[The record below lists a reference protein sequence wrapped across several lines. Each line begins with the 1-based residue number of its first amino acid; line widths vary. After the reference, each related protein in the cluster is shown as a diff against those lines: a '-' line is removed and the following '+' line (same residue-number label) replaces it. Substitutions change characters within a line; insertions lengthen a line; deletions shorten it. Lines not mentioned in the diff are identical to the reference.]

1 MCLPPVIGKFDIR
14 VTITLWRGWLYR
26 PTHAAVC
33 WPFTSPIYVAHLR
46 RTFTLLIY
54 VAHLRC
60 PRRQTAIMHHR
71 MANCDEAAIRDS
83 SGA

>member
-1 MCLPPVIGKFDIR
+1 MCLPPGIGKFDIR
-14 VTITLWRGWLYR
+14 VTIILWRGWLYR

-33 WPFTSPIYVAHLR
+33 WPFALP
-46 RTFTLLIY
+46 IY

-60 PRRQTAIMHHR
+60 PRRQAAIMHHR
-71 MANCDEAAIRDS
+71 VGNCDEAAIRDS

>member
-14 VTITLWRGWLYR
+14 VTIILWSGWLYQ

-46 RTFTLLIY
+46 CPFTLPTQ
-54 VAHLRC
+54 ADGNNAPLRG
-60 PRRQTAIMHHR
+60 
-71 MANCDEAAIRDS
+71 EL
-83 SGA
+83 